1 MRIVSA
7 EYTISAPG
15 PAQYPAGDLPEIAFA
30 GRSNVGKSS
39 LINKILNRRG
49 LARTSSSPGKT
60 RLLNFYL
67 INKEFYFVDL
77 PGYGFAKVAKD
88 VKAQWG
94 SMIEGYLLKREN
106 LKAVIQLIDIRHA
119 PSKEDVQMHE
129 WLKHYQVPTV
139 LAITKADKIARGK
152 WHKHTKLICESLGAL
167 HDTPVILFS
176 AITGQGKDEL
186 WKVINYYIQ
195 EGQSDEPSQELDNTA
210 IEP

>member
-15 PAQYPAGDLPEIAFA
+15 PAQYPEGDLPEIAFA

-39 LINKILNRRG
+39 LINKLLNRRG

-67 INKEFYFVDL
+67 INKSFYLVDL

-94 SMIEGYLLKREN
+94 KMIEGYLLNRQN
-106 LKAVIQLIDIRHA
+106 MKAVVQLIDIRHA
-119 PSKEDVQMHE
+119 PSKEDVEMHQ

-139 LAITKADKIARGK
+139 LAVTKVDKIPRGK

-167 HDTPVILFS
+167 GDTPVILFS
-176 AITGQGKDEL
+176 ALTGQGRDDL
-186 WKVINYYIQ
+186 WKILNFYIQ
-195 EGQSDEPSQELDNTA
+195 EGQLDEPSQEVETAA